1 MNPGIRPVGDW
12 DGGSPSSRTTIL
24 NIQPE
29 FKSRPKSNWD
39 FVAKLENGGLQKLS
53 IEAD

>member
-12 DGGSPSSRTTIL
+12 DGGSPSRTTIL
-24 NIQPE
+24 NIQTE
-29 FKSRPKSNWD
+29 LKSRHKSNWD

-53 IEAD
+53 IETD